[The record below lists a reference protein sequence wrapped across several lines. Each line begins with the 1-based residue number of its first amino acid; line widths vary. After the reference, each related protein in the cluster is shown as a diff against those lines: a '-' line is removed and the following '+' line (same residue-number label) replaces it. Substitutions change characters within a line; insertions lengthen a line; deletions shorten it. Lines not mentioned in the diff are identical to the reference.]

1 MNDNVKHLLNPSRW
15 KITSRLLFVSA
26 IPLVLVTSVLSA
38 YHIQVQVN
46 AENQRL
52 SEYGNNLAQTSG
64 VIAEL
69 ALISADKA
77 ALQQQAQNILT
88 QPEIHGVIFYDEELK
103 PLAFYPSEVNTDV
116 FSTTLTAGEHKI
128 DGEIL
133 RYFVAA
139 VKPSVIEIADHLE
152 TYGREPSPLI
162 EDQVL
167 GWVAVIIDES
177 NSAARR
183 QSLVSNALVIGILG
197 LLGAYL
203 IAQFFSG
210 GIARPV
216 RSITGVVDSI
226 SAGDLTARVRP
237 SDGGELG
244 RLQAGVNRMAELID
258 GNRATLHG
266 KIRQATE
273 RLILTLQEL
282 EERNTQL
289 EQATET
295 AEAANLAKDEFL
307 ARMSHELR
315 TPITS
320 ISGFMQLLTETDLDE
335 EQSEYIEIVTQ
346 ASQILLGTISDIL
359 ELSEIQHSEIVL
371 NNEEFELEAALDNMI
386 SMHEWSAF
394 DKGIELI
401 IDIERAVPRKVK
413 TDQLRLMQICNNLV
427 SNAVKFTSSGQVLVS
442 VLAQDKSAGY
452 LTLEFIV
459 KDSGIGI
466 DKEYLENIFEPFYQG
481 DTSIRRRYGGTGLGL
496 MIAKSM
502 VEKLGGELKIDSVV
516 GEGTAVC
523 FMLRVEEPKQ
533 VRDQSPPEFYGTALI
548 YDPNPWSRR
557 SIRNRILRLSRE
569 VYVASERE
577 KLLEI
582 IASHTGP
589 PLCLVLSFSAQESN
603 RESVEEL
610 LEYVKAS
617 FAGHLILLLSCRNT
631 GQIFSLEMALHFE
644 SIRQVRKPVRNEK
657 LHSSLATIFER
668 TDSAVDSS
676 AYGQEKVSAAAG
688 QFKQSRALLAE
699 DNRHN
704 RQYIEKILVRH
715 GFEVT
720 AVGDGRQAFDALK
733 MAHYDVIIADLHM
746 PEMDG
751 IELAQALQSL
761 DIATKGPI
769 ILLTADVVTTQSQP
783 FFDSGIKH
791 VLHKPFKEIELV
803 GILGLALNKPVD
815 RQFPLRD
822 AQPTLDI
829 DTQELQTEI
838 DRLLAKIENEFAPFD
853 EAAVIRL
860 THQLKG
866 LSGMAASQMIAH
878 RCALIHGAAE
888 RGNLSEL
895 KGKVSEL
902 QLLIHGTPKMLED

>member
-1 MNDNVKHLLNPSRW
+1 MNNNVKHLLNPSRW

-26 IPLVLVTSVLSA
+26 IPLVLVTSILSA

-52 SEYGNNLAQTSG
+52 SERGNNLAKTSG
-64 VIAEL
+64 VNAEL

-77 ALQQQAQNILT
+77 ALKQLAQNILT
-88 QPEIHGVIFYDEELK
+88 QPEIHGVIFYDDK
-103 PLAFYPSEVNTDV
+103 AQPLASYPSEVNTNV
-116 FSTTLTAGEHKI
+116 FSTTLTAGEHQI

-133 RYFVAA
+133 RYFVAP
-139 VKPSVIEIADHLE
+139 VKPSVLEIADHLE
-152 TYGREPSPLI
+152 TYGREPSPPI

-183 QSLVSNALVIGILG
+183 QSVVTNALAIGILG

-203 IAQFFSG
+203 IAQYFSR

-216 RSITGVVDSI
+216 RSITGVMDSI
-226 SAGDLTARVRP
+226 SAGDLTARVRR

-244 RLQAGVNRMAELID
+244 RLQSGVNRMAELID
-258 GNRATLHG
+258 GNRASLHG
-266 KIRQATE
+266 RIRQATE
-273 RLILTLQEL
+273 RLQLTLQEL

-320 ISGFMQLLTETDLDE
+320 ISGFMHLLTETDLDE

-359 ELSEIQHSEIVL
+359 ELSEIQQSEIVL

-401 IDIERAVPRKVK
+401 IDIERAVPRTVK

-442 VLAQDKSAGY
+442 VLAQDKSAGC

-466 DKEYLENIFEPFYQG
+466 DKEYLENIFEPFFQG

-502 VEKLGGELKIDSVV
+502 VEQMGGGLKIDSVV
-516 GEGTAVC
+516 GEGTEVC
-523 FMLRVEEPKQ
+523 FILSVEQPEQ
-533 VRDQSPPEFYGTALI
+533 VRDQPPPEFYGTALI

-557 SIRNRILRLSRE
+557 SIRNRILRLSSD
-569 VYVASERE
+569 VYVASERG

-582 IASHTGP
+582 IASHAGP
-589 PLCLVLSFSAQESN
+589 PLCLVLSFSAEHSN

-610 LEYVKAS
+610 LDYIKGS

-631 GQIFSLEMALHFE
+631 GQIFSLELALHFE

-657 LHSSLATIFER
+657 LHSSLANIFER
-668 TDSAVDSS
+668 TDSAANIS
-676 AYGQEKVSAAAG
+676 AREQKKISAGAG
-688 QFKQSRALLAE
+688 QFKNSKALLAE

-704 RQYIEKILVRH
+704 RQYIEKILVRQ
-715 GFEVT
+715 GIEVT
-720 AVGDGRQAFDALK
+720 AVADGKQAFDAL
-733 MAHYDVIIADLHM
+733 MTDHYDVVIADLHM

-751 IELAQALQSL
+751 IELAEALKNPE
-761 DIATKGPI
+761 IKTKGPV

-783 FFDSGIKH
+783 FFDSGIKY
-791 VLHKPFKEIELV
+791 VLHKPFKEIELLDV
-803 GILGLALNKPVD
+803 LSLALGRPISEGSPHSVD
-815 RQFPLRD
+815 EQ
-822 AQPTLDI
+822 TLDI
-829 DTQELQTEI
+829 DAQELQAEI
-838 DRLLAKIENEFAPFD
+838 DRLLAQIENNFTPFD
-853 EAAVIRL
+853 KAAVIEI

-866 LSGMAASQMIAH
+866 LSGMAATHTIAD
-878 RCALIHGAAE
+878 RCALIHQAAE
-888 RGNLSEL
+888 RGNLSDL
-895 KGKVSEL
+895 KSKVSEL
-902 QLLIHGTPKMLED
+902 QIFIQGTPKINLE